1 MSVKAWHF
9 LPADGRLQ
17 FGDRAVV
24 RVGEPL
30 HVVGPLELCRNGMHG
45 SIRAIDALNY
55 APGPIIC
62 RVRHDGDIA
71 RGDDKLCS
79 RTRTALWMYDAS
91 TVLHEF
97 ACCVAETALLM
108 AEIDD
113 ARFWRAIEAKRAW
126 LRGEIGDG
134 GLGGACDAAW
144 GAARGAAGDAAR
156 AAAWDA
162 AWDAARAAAWAAAW
176 DAAWDEQ
183 NDLLT
188 TMIMEGRP

>member
-97 ACCVAETALLM
+97 ACCVAEAALLM

-113 ARFWRAIEAKRAW
+113 ARCWRAIEAKRAW
-126 LRGEIGDG
+126 LRGEIGNHE
-134 GLGGACDAAW
+134 LAAAW
-144 GAARGAAGDAAR
+144 DAAR
-156 AAAWDA
+156 AAARAA